1 MTKNNTI
8 SITLEGAL
16 NALAKNKDGDH
27 VAVAGRTG
35 KLRVRERVGLNNF
48 MCYLI

>member
-1 MTKNNTI
+1 MTKSSTI

-16 NALAKNKDGDH
+16 NTLAKNRDGDH

-35 KLRVRERVGLNNF
+35 DYPNL
-48 MCYLI
+48 LI

>member
-1 MTKNNTI
+1 MTKNSPI

-16 NALAKNKDGDH
+16 NAIAKNNEASH

-35 KLRVRERVGLNNF
+35 KI
-48 MCYLI
+48 YLI